1 MRVLQSQR
9 LSVMEGSSPTR
20 NGESIATLARTTVI
34 GVDQTTIGDG
44 GLALAIGM
52 QGMLMCYDWGLIVHV
67 MSAGDLQIDGGHS
80 KRAQQEAG
88 NQTWTMDRSWRTV
101 RDGMRR
107 KGRWS

>member
-20 NGESIATLARTTVI
+20 NGESIATLERTTVI

-52 QGMLMCYDWGLIVHV
+52 
-67 MSAGDLQIDGGHS
+67 
-80 KRAQQEAG
+80 
-88 NQTWTMDRSWRTV
+88 
-101 RDGMRR
+101 
-107 KGRWS
+107 